1 MSVITISRGSYS
13 HGKRVAEKVAR
24 KLGYECVSREDI
36 LKASTH
42 YDVSQIELFRAAH
55 DGPLELGRIAF
66 GKQKYVAHVRKA
78 LLDRL
83 GKDNVVYHGF
93 VGHLFVQGVSHV
105 LKVRIVADIERRVQ
119 EEMSRKGI
127 SATHARKSLEKDDEA
142 HIQWSRYIYG
152 VDMAK
157 SSQYD
162 LVVPMK
168 SKSIDEAVEIISQAA
183 QSPSFQP
190 SPQSRSLMRL
200 LFLAARVQESLI
212 DETPFAKVG
221 VEETDIVVT
230 TRGLW
235 TEGRKMM
242 NRVSRIIDYEKAP
255 VGIRVR
261 LTAQ

>member
-1 MSVITISRGSYS
+1 MSVITISRGSFS

-55 DGPLELGRIAF
+55 DGPVALGRIAY

-78 LLDRL
+78 LLERL
-83 GKDNVVYHGF
+83 CKDNVVYHGF
-93 VGHLFVQGVSHV
+93 VGHLFAQGVSHV
-105 LKVRIVADIERRVQ
+105 LKVRIVADIERRVR

-127 SATHARKSLEKDDEA
+127 SAARARKGLEKDDAA
-142 HIQWSRYIYG
+142 HIQWNRYIYG
-152 VDMAK
+152 VDMADPN
-157 SSQYD
+157 QYD

-168 SKSIDEAVEIISQAA
+168 SKSVDEAVELISQTA
-183 QSPSFQP
+183 QSPSFLP
-190 SPQSRSLMRL
+190 TAQSRSAMRL
-200 LFLAARVQESLI
+200 LLLAARVQETLM
-212 DETPFAKVG
+212 DETPFARVG

-242 NRVSRIIDYEKAP
+242 NRVSRILDYDKAP

-261 LTAQ
+261 LTS